1 MLQTASLSELILIQ
15 LSILISC
22 HNILN
27 TYIRIE
33 QITNGHIMIQCIN
46 EISNILT
53 NPEQEIVWLTQKQM
67 EVLFNV
73 KHATVSKH
81 ISSILAS
88 GELAEISV
96 GFPTKEQVAE
106 NLKFLNLDI
115 IRKTHILTM
124 KI

>member
-1 MLQTASLSELILIQ
+1 
-15 LSILISC
+15 
-22 HNILN
+22 
-27 TYIRIE
+27 
-33 QITNGHIMIQCIN
+33 
-46 EISNILT
+46 
-53 NPEQEIVWLTQKQM
+53 M

-96 GFPTKEQVAE
+96 GFSDKRTGAE

-115 IRKTHILTM
+115 IRKTYILTM

>member
-1 MLQTASLSELILIQ
+1 
-15 LSILISC
+15 
-22 HNILN
+22 
-27 TYIRIE
+27 
-33 QITNGHIMIQCIN
+33 
-46 EISNILT
+46 
-53 NPEQEIVWLTQKQM
+53 M

-96 GFPTKEQVAE
+96 GFSDKRTGAE

>member
-1 MLQTASLSELILIQ
+1 
-15 LSILISC
+15 
-22 HNILN
+22 
-27 TYIRIE
+27 
-33 QITNGHIMIQCIN
+33 
-46 EISNILT
+46 
-53 NPEQEIVWLTQKQM
+53 M

>member
-1 MLQTASLSELILIQ
+1 
-15 LSILISC
+15 
-22 HNILN
+22 
-27 TYIRIE
+27 
-33 QITNGHIMIQCIN
+33 
-46 EISNILT
+46 
-53 NPEQEIVWLTQKQM
+53 M

-96 GFPTKEQVAE
+96 GFSDKRTGAE

-115 IRKTHILTM
+115 IRKTYILTI